1 MESVNILKCV
11 NLHYRI

>member
-11 NLHYRI
+11 NLHHRF